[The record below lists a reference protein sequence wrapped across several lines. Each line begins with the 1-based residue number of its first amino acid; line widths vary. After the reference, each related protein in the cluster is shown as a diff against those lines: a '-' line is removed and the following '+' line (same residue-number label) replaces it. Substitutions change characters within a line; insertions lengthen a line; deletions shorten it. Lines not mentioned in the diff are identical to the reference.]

1 MPKIAVTN
9 SGQFLVGGA
18 QILDTTGGGNVTIAG
33 KKVATVGDRI
43 APHGKGGHANAVMV
57 EGSGGITA
65 GGTAI
70 CLEGDHASCGHAIE
84 ASGDWNVTGT

>member
-9 SGQFLVGGA
+9 SGQFLVGGG
-18 QILDTTGGGNVTIAG
+18 QILDTTGGGNVTVGG

-43 APHGKGGHANAVMV
+43 APHGKGGHSNAVMV

-65 GGTAI
+65 GGAAI
-70 CLEGDHASCGHAIE
+70 CREGDLASCGHAIE
-84 ASGDWNVTGT
+84 STGEWTTTGN